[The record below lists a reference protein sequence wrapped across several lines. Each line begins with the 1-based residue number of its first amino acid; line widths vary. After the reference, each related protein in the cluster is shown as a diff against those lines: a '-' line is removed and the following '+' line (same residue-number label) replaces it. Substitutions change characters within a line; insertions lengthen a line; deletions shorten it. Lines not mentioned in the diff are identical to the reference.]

1 MFKPKQILVPTD
13 FSAPAWSALED
24 ASAIAETY
32 GASLDV
38 IHVWDI
44 PTFAV
49 PGDIAGYAL
58 PNTLIDAVSAQSH
71 NMMEELLNQARAKG
85 VAIRKASVVPGN
97 AGRGIVEFAALG
109 SYDLI
114 VVGSHGR
121 TGLARAMLGS
131 VAERV
136 VRHAPCPVLVVTGKH
151 DAAPGLAQSQVPKL

>member
-1 MFKPKQILVPTD
+1 MFEPKQILVPTD
-13 FSAPAWSALED
+13 FSPPAWAALED
-24 ASAIAETY
+24 AAAIAETY
-32 GASLDV
+32 GAWLDV

-49 PGDIAGYAL
+49 PGDMAGYGL
-58 PNTLIDAVSAQSH
+58 PNTVIDTVSEQAH
-71 NMMEELLNQARAKG
+71 RMMEELLSQARSKG
-85 VAIRKASVVPGN
+85 IAIRKSTVMPGN
-97 AGRGIVEFAALG
+97 AGRAIVEAARNG

-136 VRHAPCPVLVVTGKH
+136 VRHAPCQVLVVSAKAQASASS
-151 DAAPGLAQSQVPKL
+151 AAVQLS

>member
-13 FSAPAWSALED
+13 FSPSAWNALED
-24 ASAIAETY
+24 AAAIAATY

-38 IHVWDI
+38 IHAWDI

-49 PGDIAGYAL
+49 PGEMAGYAL
-58 PNTLIDAVSAQSH
+58 PDTVIDTVSAQAQH
-71 NMMEELLNQARAKG
+71 MMEELLSQVRAKA
-85 VAIRKASVVPGN
+85 VAIRNASVVPGN
-97 AGRGIVEFAALG
+97 AGRAIVEVARGG

-114 VVGSHGR
+114 VIGSHGR

-136 VRHAPCPVLVVTGKH
+136 VRHAPCPVLVVTGKPR
-151 DAAPGLAQSQVPKL
+151 ASIGLAQAEVPNL